1 MTLALAFGAL
11 NSVAVFLHDLFAH
24 MSKVERLSV
33 TVIGASAVLLALLER
48 IIPYNRGQTLFRA
61 GFFDD
66 FALYTIAQSY
76 VLGIVIFSVIITRL
90 DAIGGFSG
98 FHLIEH
104 WPLWLQVTL
113 FVITHDFYIY
123 WMHRWQH
130 RNRYMWRLHEAHH
143 SPTSVDWLS
152 GSRSHCLEILI
163 NQTVEFAPIVLLG
176 ASPEVVPIKG
186 AISAVWGMYIHANLS
201 VNSGRLQWVINGP
214 EMHRWHHTM
223 GKGMRSNFSTKLAI
237 WDWMFGTAYVPVEQ
251 RAKDYGVRTW
261 FPKHYVGQTF
271 YAFRPFQRRARSR
284 TVAPRSLLDSEVADL
299 TSPPA

>member
-1 MTLALAFGAL
+1 M
-11 NSVAVFLHDLFAH
+11 NVLHDLFVH
-24 MSKVERLSV
+24 MSRVERLSLAA
-33 TVIGASAVLLALLER
+33 IGTSAVLLGLLER
-48 IIPYNRGQTLFRA
+48 IMPYSKGQPLFRE

-76 VLGIVIFSVIITRL
+76 VLGIVIFSIIIARL
-90 DAIGGFSG
+90 DAAGGFSR
-98 FHLIEH
+98 FQLLAH

-113 FVITHDFYIY
+113 FVVTHDFYIY

-130 RNRYMWRLHEAHH
+130 RNRYLWRLHEAHH

-176 ASPEVVPIKG
+176 ASPEVVPLKG
-186 AISAVWGMYIHANLS
+186 AISAVWGMYIHCNLN
-201 VNSGRLQWVINGP
+201 VHTGRLQWIINGP

-237 WDWMFGTAYVPVEQ
+237 WDWLFATAYLPFNQ
-251 RAKDYGVRTW
+251 RAKDYGVRAW
-261 FPKHYVGQTF
+261 FPKHYLGQTL
-271 YAFRPFQRRARSR
+271 YAFRAFNRRARSGAP
-284 TVAPRSLLDSEVADL
+284 APRSLALDSDGASAGDF
-299 TSPPA
+299 